1 MSSSPASSCVGSA
14 RPRFTCVARSY
25 RPSTVAPTSNDDAHA
40 GRGRTAA
47 VDAIDVVVVV
57 VVVVVAVV
65 VVVDRP
71 CCDDPLG
78 SWVRPLS
85 DRLMEEERSRS
96 EEDEAVE
103 EEVEEEEETSDAPL
117 AARLKMGAVVV
128 LADPHPP
135 TFRGP
140 ANGRKAANR
149 GLDPRTSFRGGRAV
163 VVVVAVAAVAVV
175 AVVSE
180 AAAAAAVEE
189 TVDTVETTAAV

>member
-1 MSSSPASSCVGSA
+1 
-14 RPRFTCVARSY
+14 
-25 RPSTVAPTSNDDAHA
+25 
-40 GRGRTAA
+40 
-47 VDAIDVVVVV
+47 VVVVV
-57 VVVVVAVV
+57 VVAAAVV

-78 SWVRPLS
+78 SWVPPLS
-85 DRLMEEERSRS
+85 DRLVKEGRARS
-96 EEDEAVE
+96 EEDE
-103 EEVEEEEETSDAPL
+103 EVEEEETSDAPL
-117 AARLKMGAVVV
+117 AARLKMGAVAV

-163 VVVVAVAAVAVV
+163 VVVVAVAVV

-180 AAAAAAVEE
+180 AVDETVEEKVEE
-189 TVDTVETTAAV
+189 TVETSAAV